1 VRGDSKG
8 KGSEQLIVN
17 SGLQQARQYWDKRA
31 AEAATDCEKVEQ
43 SQRTQRMR
51 FEVFVLNHDLAD
63 KSLLDVGC
71 GTGDLWAHLQARGIG
86 CDYTGIDI
94 SPEMVRRCQERFP
107 GVRFESQNILEWIPG
122 QPFDY
127 TIAVG
132 IHNIKVDGGRELL
145 EKVTRRQFELCRV
158 AAHVSL
164 LTDRYEGFASHIQA
178 WPVEEIVTLAL
189 DITPYV
195 VLRNDYLPNDFSVT
209 LYREPL
215 IDTRTDLMLE

>member
-1 VRGDSKG
+1 MNDA
-8 KGSEQLIVN
+8 
-17 SGLQQARQYWDKRA
+17 LQQAQTYWDKRA

-51 FEVFVLNHDLAD
+51 FEAFVLYHDLSG

-71 GTGDLWAHLQARGIG
+71 GAGDLWAHLQARGIS

-94 SPEMVRRCQERFP
+94 SPEMVKRCQERFP
-107 GVRFESQNILEWIPG
+107 GVRFESRNILEWTPD

-132 IHNIKVDGGRELL
+132 IHNIKIDGGRELL
-145 EKVTRRQFELCRV
+145 EAVTRRQFELCRI
-158 AAHVSL
+158 ATHISL
-164 LTDRYEGFASHIQA
+164 LTDRYTGFAPHIQPWHA
-178 WPVEEIVTLAL
+178 EEILTLAL

-195 VLRNDYLPNDFSVT
+195 VLRHDYLPNDFSVT
-209 LYREPL
+209 LYRQPL
-215 IDTRTDLMLE
+215 IDTRPDLMLE